1 MKKHFLLFFLL
12 SFLSFLQ
19 VEANENAV
27 KIEATN
33 LSYGSGTSYSVRF
46 DDMLLGEHEAGSVS
60 NDSRTREFTISA
72 WIKTTKQQGHI
83 MGLVQAEQWTDAPS
97 FCVRFNGGKL
107 ELFSR
112 TKNDGSFPD
121 ENAIKDLTEETLT
134 VDEWA
139 FVTIVISNNNNKISL
154 YKNATLVTEDEFKGN
169 QGAGLLGD
177 ASVFFIGNQGF
188 EGAVSEI
195 QLWNKVLSAEEIMN
209 SMKQKDTS
217 DNLIYH
223 YYFDGTETNGM
234 FPNKGTG
241 GECNAEYSKLTVQNQ
256 GWYTSVSATATT
268 PTFVEGRTATIVN
281 YTVTLPTEISNGTLT
296 VMKGETPLTI
306 GENIIEEGATLTI
319 TATPAEGYVLDYLK
333 INGESLTENTYTVT
347 ENAIITVAFIKKQ
360 EEATSKA
367 IHVPANN
374 GNTKYQFRFD
384 DIVLGEHV
392 NGTNNK
398 WENGAV
404 VNKGDNRARNFTMS
418 VWIKPLNTNTGEL
431 FGHAQS
437 PYYGAQGTFGVS
449 INNSNQLVLKARAWI
464 NEGQCDGISD
474 LSTTGNLEIGQWAFL
489 TVAVDDDAREIKL
502 YKNGELIATGDLS
515 QTGNGTEAHG
525 IGLLQD
531 ECVFFAGNGGAS
543 CDVDEVQ
550 IWNKTLSAA
559 EIAASMEGYVNAP
572 ENLIAFYKFDE
583 NSIENMPNQG
593 TGVACN
599 AELVSGTTNY
609 QGSPY
614 WAYVYTSTPI
624 QATLVDG
631 HILPKFVVNYVSET
645 DHGSFVIK
653 NGDNIITSGSKVP
666 QYTTLTVEAT
676 PIEGYQVK
684 SIKVNNTEIE
694 GNTFVLN
701 EEATVTV
708 EFSNKLTINYT
719 VSGMGSFSVID
730 ENNPENPFNNGD
742 EFERNTSIKM
752 VMTAGEGY
760 EIFSFTVNGEEQ
772 KESINTAGVYT
783 IANCQTDLDINV
795 VFAKK
800 QFNVT
805 FSSNDFGTL
814 VVKKGSTVIESNAL
828 VEYQT
833 ELTITVKP
841 AGQASLTTFTING
854 IDKLDEIKNT
864 LTMNIT
870 VTEKL
875 DIRAEFFIPNR
886 AITCNI
892 TGNGSVQITD
902 DKNNIYENGVASIP
916 NGANIILTF
925 IPETGYQLDDFTFE
939 GESLFEDVI
948 DNKYDFTNID
958 DNYTFDVIFTKIT
971 SIYDTSAEPISVRY
985 KSGTLYVDEMNVG
998 DRLDIYN
1005 ITGSYIRTSVIAKTD
1020 VSDLPNGCYLVKVS
1034 IGNVVKTVKFIKR

>member
-1 MKKHFLLFFLL
+1 MRKHFLLFFLL
-12 SFLSFLQ
+12 SFFSFLQ
-19 VEANENAV
+19 VEASENAV
-27 KIEATN
+27 KIETTN

-72 WIKTTKQQGHI
+72 WIKATKQQGHI

-97 FCVRFNGGKL
+97 FCVRFNGGNL

-121 ENAIKDLTEETLT
+121 GDAIKDLTEETLV

-139 FVTIVISNNNNKISL
+139 FVTIVISNDNNKISL

-209 SMKQKDTS
+209 SMEQKDTS
-217 DNLIYH
+217 ENLIYH

-234 FPNKGTG
+234 FSNKGAG
-241 GECNAEYSKLTVQNQ
+241 VECNAEYSKLTVKNQ
-256 GWYTSVSATATT
+256 GWYTSVAAAATT
-268 PTFVEGRTATIVN
+268 PTFVEGRPATIVN
-281 YTVTLPTEISNGTLT
+281 YTVTLPTEINNGTLT
-296 VMKGETPLTI
+296 VMKGENPLTI
-306 GENIIEEGATLTI
+306 GENIVEEGSVLTI

-347 ENAIITVAFIKKQ
+347 ENAIITIAFIEK
-360 EEATSKA
+360 EEVAPKA
-367 IHVPANN
+367 IHVPTNN
-374 GNTKYQFRFD
+374 GSTKYQFRFD
-384 DIVLGEHV
+384 DIVLGEHI

-398 WENGAV
+398 WENGAI
-404 VNKGDNRARNFTMS
+404 VNRGDNRARNFTMS
-418 VWIKPLNTNTGEL
+418 VWIKPLNNNTGEL
-431 FGHAQS
+431 FGHAQA

-449 INNSNQLVLKARAWI
+449 VNNNNQLVLKARAWV

-489 TVAVDDDAREIKL
+489 TVAVDDDTREIKL

-559 EIAASMEGYVNAP
+559 EISASMEGYVNAP

-583 NSIENMPNQG
+583 NSIENIPNQG
-593 TGVACN
+593 TGVTCN
-599 AELVSGTTNY
+599 AGLVSGTTKW
-609 QGSPY
+609 QGAPY
-614 WAYVYTSTPI
+614 WADVYTSTPI

-645 DHGSFVIK
+645 DHGSFIIK
-653 NGDNIITSGSKVP
+653 SGDNIVTSGSKVT

-708 EFSNKLTINYT
+708 EFTNKLTISYT
-719 VSGMGSFSVID
+719 VSGIGIFSVVD
-730 ENNPENPFNNGD
+730 ENNLENPFNNGD
-742 EFERNTSIKM
+742 EFEKNTSIM
-752 VMTAGEGY
+752 MLLSAGTGY
-760 EIFSFTVNGEEQ
+760 EIASFTVNGED
-772 KESINTAGVYT
+772 KKTSINADGVYT
-783 IANCQTDLDINV
+783 IANCQTNLNINV

-800 QFNVT
+800 LFNVT
-805 FSSNDFGTL
+805 FSSNNFGTL
-814 VVKKGSTVIESNAL
+814 TVKKNGVAIESNTQ
-828 VEYQT
+828 VEYGT
-833 ELTITVKP
+833 DLKIIATPNEE
-841 AGQASLTTFTING
+841 ASLSAFTING
-854 IDKLDEIKNT
+854 NDRLADIKT
-864 LTMNIT
+864 ALEMDIT
-870 VTEKL
+870 VEEAL
-875 DIRAEFFIPNR
+875 DIQAEFFIQTWTV
-886 AITCNI
+886 TCNI
-892 TGNGSVQITD
+892 TGEGSVTVKD
-902 DKNNIYENGVASIP
+902 DENNVYENGTGIP
-916 NGANIILTF
+916 DGAYIILTF
-925 IPETGYQLDDFTFE
+925 TPKTNYKLSDLKLD
-939 GESLFEDVI
+939 GQSLMEEVMA
-948 DNKYDFTNID
+948 NKYDLGYID
-958 DNYTFDVIFTKIT
+958 GDYTYEVLFVNPT
-971 SIYDTSAEPISVRY
+971 SLHNTSAETVNVRY
-985 KSGTLYVDEMNVG
+985 ESGALYVDGMSAG
-998 DRLDIYN
+998 DKLDIYN
-1005 ITGSYIRTSVIAKTD
+1005 ITGSFVKTSVTAKTD
-1020 VSDLPNGCYLVKVS
+1020 VSNLPNGCYLVKVS
-1034 IGNVVKTVKFIKR
+1034 IGNTVKTVKFIKR